1 VKKDNRQRL
10 FEMMN
15 KVGGMTLTEFS
26 TELKYDE
33 HEKYRNLIE
42 FIGESQGYDNFLH
55 TTKTEE
61 NAKSIC
67 QNGFRFEQ
75 FQKTTDYIGN
85 VDALVYMLYVRQAY
99 GNFTVIIQIS
109 HSLQD
114 YESISE
120 KTTDDEDNEIFIL
133 PPQYIKGY
141 YNRTTK
147 EIFPNQLFKK

>member
-1 VKKDNRQRL
+1 VKGNNRQRL

-26 TELKYDE
+26 TESKYDDQ
-33 HEKYRNLIE
+33 EKYRNLIE

-75 FQKTTDYIGN
+75 FQKTTDYVGN
-85 VDALVYMLYVRQAY
+85 VPALVYMLYIRQPY
-99 GNFTVIIQIS
+99 GNFTIIVQIS
-109 HSLQD
+109 HSLHD

-120 KTTDDEDNEIFIL
+120 KTTDEDDNEIFIL
-133 PPQYIKGY
+133 PAQYIKGY
-141 YNRTTK
+141 YNRITR
-147 EIFPNQLFKK
+147 EIFPNPLFNK